1 MKTKQNKK
9 KSREFRSRLFY
20 KNKMYFIAS
29 VIMTIVMSFL
39 NLMISWLIQQ
49 IMDSMANQNMQSVV
63 RCAWIAAS
71 VVIAYTV
78 ANAVYRAVYPRF
90 LQRAMQQYRDYAFSR
105 LTQKSLRSFS
115 KEGTALY
122 VSALTNDCTS
132 IENNYLAA
140 TFTLIELLFCFLG
153 ALIMMLYYS
162 PVMLVLAVALSFLP
176 VAVSMTAGN
185 RLTEQEKE
193 ISKKN
198 ERFVSIV
205 NELLSGFPVIKSFRA
220 EAQASRLFS
229 QRNEQAE
236 EAKKNKRRTE
246 QLISLLANDAGIIAQ
261 MGIFLA
267 GAWLAISGKG
277 VTAGVVI
284 VFVQLMN
291 YILNPISQ
299 VPLLWSNRKAAIALM
314 EKLSDA
320 LSENVREEGREK
332 LNGFS
337 EKIEVKDLTYGYEP
351 ESPVLKDLDVQFDA
365 GKSYAIVGG
374 SGSGKS
380 TLLNLLM
387 GSSSNY
393 QGEICIDG
401 VSIKN
406 IESESLYQ
414 LMTSVQQNV
423 FVFND
428 TIRNNVTMFHE
439 FPDKEVTLALERS
452 GLSEFIEKRGEDF
465 VCGENGANLS
475 GGERQ
480 RISIARALLR
490 KSPILL
496 VDEATAAL
504 DAATARA
511 VSFSILNLVGMTRI
525 VVTHRLEEAILR
537 RYDKILVM
545 KNGTICEQEISI
557 RLCSRKDNFI
567 LCFRLRTEEDNS
579 WCYSSWISQYLQQHE
594 GEWISRAGHLEQV
607 FSK

>member
-1 MKTKQNKK
+1 MKQNKK
-9 KSREFRSRLFY
+9 KSREFRRRLFY
-20 KNKMYFIAS
+20 KNKMCFIAS

-49 IMDSMANQNMQSVV
+49 IMDSMANQNMQSAV

-140 TFTLIELLFCFLG
+140 TFTLIEFLFCFLG

-220 EAQASRLFS
+220 ETQASRLFS

-452 GLSEFIEKRGEDF
+452 GLSEFIEKRGEEF

-545 KNGTICEQEISI
+545 KNGTICEQGKFDT
-557 RLCSRKDNFI
+557 LMQQKGQF
-567 LCFRLRTEEDNS
+567 
-579 WCYSSWISQYLQQHE
+579 YSLFQIAH
-594 GEWISRAGHLEQV
+594 
-607 FSK
+607 

>member
-9 KSREFRSRLFY
+9 KNREFIHQLYY
-20 KNKMYFIAS
+20 KNRINFIVA
-29 VIMTIVMSFL
+29 IILTIAMSPL

-49 IMDSMANQNMQSVV
+49 IMDCTANQDMQALV
-63 RCAWIAAS
+63 RSAWIAAS

-132 IENNYLAA
+132 IENNYLAS

-162 PVMLVLAVALSFLP
+162 PMMLVLAVALSFLP

-220 EAQASRLFS
+220 ETQASRLFS

-351 ESPVLKDLDVQFDA
+351 ESHVLKDLDVQFDA

-439 FPDKEVTLALERS
+439 FSDKEVTLALERS
-452 GLSEFIEKRGEDF
+452 GLSELIEKRGEDF

-545 KNGTICEQEISI
+545 KNGTICEQG
-557 RLCSRKDNFI
+557 NFDT
-567 LCFRLRTEEDNS
+567 LMQQKGQF
-579 WCYSSWISQYLQQHE
+579 YSLFQIAH
-594 GEWISRAGHLEQV
+594 
-607 FSK
+607 

>member
-9 KSREFRSRLFY
+9 KNREFIHQLYY
-20 KNKMYFIAS
+20 KNRINFI
-29 VIMTIVMSFL
+29 VTIILTIAMSSL

-49 IMDSMANQNMQSVV
+49 IMDCTANQDMQALV
-63 RCAWIAAS
+63 RSAWIVIIV
-71 VVIAYTV
+71 VVIYTI
-78 ANAVYRAVYPRF
+78 ANVMYRAVYPRF

-132 IENNYLAA
+132 IENNYLTA

-220 EAQASRLFS
+220 ETQASHLFS

-337 EKIEVKDLTYGYEP
+337 EKIEVKDLTYGYEQ
-351 ESPVLKDLDVQFDA
+351 ESSVLKDLDVQFDA

-545 KNGTICEQEISI
+545 KNGTICEQG
-557 RLCSRKDNFI
+557 NFDT
-567 LCFRLRTEEDNS
+567 LMQQKGQF
-579 WCYSSWISQYLQQHE
+579 YSLFQIAH
-594 GEWISRAGHLEQV
+594 
-607 FSK
+607 

>member
-1 MKTKQNKK
+1 MKQNKK
-9 KSREFRSRLFY
+9 KSREFRRRLFY
-20 KNKMYFIAS
+20 KNKMCFIAS

-49 IMDSMANQNMQSVV
+49 IMDSMANQNMQSAV

-140 TFTLIELLFCFLG
+140 TFTLIEFLFCFLG

-220 EAQASRLFS
+220 ETQASRLFS

-351 ESPVLKDLDVQFDA
+351 ESHVLKDLDVQFDA

-545 KNGTICEQEISI
+545 KNGTICEQG
-557 RLCSRKDNFI
+557 NFDT
-567 LCFRLRTEEDNS
+567 LMQQKGQF
-579 WCYSSWISQYLQQHE
+579 YSLFQIAH
-594 GEWISRAGHLEQV
+594 
-607 FSK
+607 

>member
-1 MKTKQNKK
+1 MKQNKK
-9 KSREFRSRLFY
+9 KSREFRRRLFY
-20 KNKMYFIAS
+20 KNKICFIAS

-49 IMDSMANQNMQSVV
+49 IMDSMANQNMQSAV
-63 RCAWIAAS
+63 RCAWIAVS

-78 ANAVYRAVYPRF
+78 ANAVYRVVYPRF

-140 TFTLIELLFCFLG
+140 TFTLIEFLFCFLG

-220 EAQASRLFS
+220 ETQASRLFS

-351 ESPVLKDLDVQFDA
+351 ESHVLKDLDVQFDE

-545 KNGTICEQEISI
+545 KNGTICEQG
-557 RLCSRKDNFI
+557 NFDT
-567 LCFRLRTEEDNS
+567 LMQQKGQF
-579 WCYSSWISQYLQQHE
+579 YSLFQIAH
-594 GEWISRAGHLEQV
+594 
-607 FSK
+607 

>member
-9 KSREFRSRLFY
+9 KNREFIHQLYY
-20 KNKMYFIAS
+20 KNRINFI
-29 VIMTIVMSFL
+29 VTIILTIAMSSL

-49 IMDSMANQNMQSVV
+49 IMDCTANQDMQALV
-63 RCAWIAAS
+63 RSAWIVIIV
-71 VVIAYTV
+71 VVIYTI
-78 ANAVYRAVYPRF
+78 ANVMYRAVYPRF

-220 EAQASRLFS
+220 ETQASRLFS

-452 GLSEFIEKRGEDF
+452 GLSEFIEKRGEEF

-480 RISIARALLR
+480 RISIVRALLR

-545 KNGTICEQEISI
+545 KNGTICEQG
-557 RLCSRKDNFI
+557 NFDT
-567 LCFRLRTEEDNS
+567 LMQQKGQF
-579 WCYSSWISQYLQQHE
+579 YSLFQIAH
-594 GEWISRAGHLEQV
+594 
-607 FSK
+607 

>member
-1 MKTKQNKK
+1 MKQNKK
-9 KSREFRSRLFY
+9 KSREFRCRLFY
-20 KNKMYFIAS
+20 KNKMCFIAS

-49 IMDSMANQNMQSVV
+49 IMDSMANQNMQSAV

-140 TFTLIELLFCFLG
+140 TFTLIELLFCFWG

-176 VAVSMTAGN
+176 VAVSMKAGN

-236 EAKKNKRRTE
+236 EAKKNKRRTD

-267 GAWLAISGKG
+267 GAWLAISNKG

-332 LNGFS
+332 LNVFS

-365 GKSYAIVGG
+365 GISYAIVGG

-393 QGEICIDG
+393 QGEICIDS

-439 FPDKEVTLALERS
+439 FSDKEVTLALERS

-545 KNGTICEQEISI
+545 KNGTICEQG
-557 RLCSRKDNFI
+557 NFDT
-567 LCFRLRTEEDNS
+567 LMQQKGQF
-579 WCYSSWISQYLQQHE
+579 YSLFQIAH
-594 GEWISRAGHLEQV
+594 
-607 FSK
+607 

>member
-1 MKTKQNKK
+1 MKQNKK
-9 KSREFRSRLFY
+9 KSREFKRRLFY
-20 KNKMYFIAS
+20 KNKMCFIAS

-140 TFTLIELLFCFLG
+140 TFTLIEFLFCFLG

-220 EAQASRLFS
+220 ETQASRLFS

-351 ESPVLKDLDVQFDA
+351 ESHVLKDLDVQFDA

-393 QGEICIDG
+393 RGEICIDG

-423 FVFND
+423 FIFND

-439 FPDKEVTLALERS
+439 FPDREVTLALERS

-545 KNGTICEQEISI
+545 KNGTICEQG
-557 RLCSRKDNFI
+557 NFDT
-567 LCFRLRTEEDNS
+567 LMQQKGQF
-579 WCYSSWISQYLQQHE
+579 YSLFQIAH
-594 GEWISRAGHLEQV
+594 
-607 FSK
+607 

>member
-1 MKTKQNKK
+1 MKQNKK
-9 KSREFRSRLFY
+9 KSREFRRRLFY
-20 KNKMYFIAS
+20 KNKMCFIAS

-140 TFTLIELLFCFLG
+140 TFTLIEFLFCFLG

-220 EAQASRLFS
+220 ETQASRLFS

-267 GAWLAISGKG
+267 GAWLAISNKG

-332 LNGFS
+332 LNVFS

-393 QGEICIDG
+393 QGEICIDS

-490 KSPILL
+490 KSPIIL

-545 KNGTICEQEISI
+545 KNGTICEQG
-557 RLCSRKDNFI
+557 NFDT
-567 LCFRLRTEEDNS
+567 LMQQKGQF
-579 WCYSSWISQYLQQHE
+579 YSLFQI
-594 GEWISRAGHLEQV
+594 GH
-607 FSK
+607 

>member
-1 MKTKQNKK
+1 MKQNKK
-9 KSREFRSRLFY
+9 KSREFRRRLFY
-20 KNKMYFIAS
+20 KNKMCFIAS

-49 IMDSMANQNMQSVV
+49 IMDSMENQNMQSAV

-140 TFTLIELLFCFLG
+140 TFTLIEFLFCFLG

-220 EAQASRLFS
+220 ETQASRLFS

-332 LNGFS
+332 LDGFS

-351 ESPVLKDLDVQFDA
+351 ESHVLKDLDVQFDA

-525 VVTHRLEEAILR
+525 VVTHRLEEAILH

-545 KNGTICEQEISI
+545 KNGTICEQG
-557 RLCSRKDNFI
+557 NFDT
-567 LCFRLRTEEDNS
+567 LMQQKGQF
-579 WCYSSWISQYLQQHE
+579 YSLFQIAH
-594 GEWISRAGHLEQV
+594 
-607 FSK
+607 

>member
-1 MKTKQNKK
+1 MKQNKK
-9 KSREFRSRLFY
+9 KSREFRRRLFY
-20 KNKMYFIAS
+20 KNKMCFIAS

-49 IMDSMANQNMQSVV
+49 IMDSMANQNMQSAV

-140 TFTLIELLFCFLG
+140 TFTLIEFLFCFLG

-220 EAQASRLFS
+220 ETQASRLFS

-267 GAWLAISGKG
+267 GAWLAISNKG

-351 ESPVLKDLDVQFDA
+351 ESHVLKDLDVQFDA

-393 QGEICIDG
+393 RGEICIDG

-423 FVFND
+423 FIFND

-439 FPDKEVTLALERS
+439 FPDREVTLALERS

-490 KSPILL
+490 KSPIIL

-545 KNGTICEQEISI
+545 KNGTICEQG
-557 RLCSRKDNFI
+557 NFDT
-567 LCFRLRTEEDNS
+567 LMQQKGQF
-579 WCYSSWISQYLQQHE
+579 YSLFQIAH
-594 GEWISRAGHLEQV
+594 
-607 FSK
+607 

>member
-1 MKTKQNKK
+1 MKQNKK
-9 KSREFRSRLFY
+9 KSREFRRRLFY
-20 KNKMYFIAS
+20 KNKMCFIAS

-49 IMDSMANQNMQSVV
+49 IMDSMANQNMQSAV

-220 EAQASRLFS
+220 ETQASRLFS

-452 GLSEFIEKRGEDF
+452 GLSEFIEKRGEEF

-545 KNGTICEQEISI
+545 KNGTICEQGKFDT
-557 RLCSRKDNFI
+557 LMQQKGQF
-567 LCFRLRTEEDNS
+567 
-579 WCYSSWISQYLQQHE
+579 YSLFQIAH
-594 GEWISRAGHLEQV
+594 
-607 FSK
+607 

>member
-9 KSREFRSRLFY
+9 KNREFIHQLYY
-20 KNKMYFIAS
+20 KNRINFI
-29 VIMTIVMSFL
+29 VTIILTIAMSSI

-78 ANAVYRAVYPRF
+78 SNAVYRAVYPRF
-90 LQRAMQQYRDYAFSR
+90 LQRAMQQYRDYTFSR

-220 EAQASRLFS
+220 ETQASRLFS
-229 QRNEQAE
+229 QRNEQTE

-267 GAWLAISGKG
+267 GAWLAISNKG

-351 ESPVLKDLDVQFDA
+351 ESHVLKDLDVQFDA

-393 QGEICIDG
+393 RGEICIDG

-545 KNGTICEQEISI
+545 KNGTICEQG
-557 RLCSRKDNFI
+557 NFDT
-567 LCFRLRTEEDNS
+567 LMQQKGQF
-579 WCYSSWISQYLQQHE
+579 YSLFQIAH
-594 GEWISRAGHLEQV
+594 
-607 FSK
+607 

>member
-1 MKTKQNKK
+1 MKQNKK
-9 KSREFRSRLFY
+9 KSREFRRRLFY
-20 KNKMYFIAS
+20 KNKIHFITS
-29 VIMTIVMSFL
+29 VIMTIFMSFL

-49 IMDSMANQNMQSVV
+49 IMDSMANQNMQAVG

-78 ANAVYRAVYPRF
+78 ANAVHRAVYPRF
-90 LQRAMQQYRDYAFSR
+90 LQRAMQQYRDYAFLR

-185 RLTEQEKE
+185 RLAEQEKE

-198 ERFVSIV
+198 EHFVSIV

-220 EAQASRLFS
+220 ETQASRLFS

-337 EKIEVKDLTYGYEP
+337 EKIEMKNLTYGYEP

-393 QGEICIDG
+393 QGEICIDS

-439 FPDKEVTLALERS
+439 FSDKEVTLALERS

-504 DAATARA
+504 DTATARA

-545 KNGTICEQEISI
+545 KNGTICEQG
-557 RLCSRKDNFI
+557 NFDT
-567 LCFRLRTEEDNS
+567 LMQQKGQF
-579 WCYSSWISQYLQQHE
+579 YSLFQIAH
-594 GEWISRAGHLEQV
+594 
-607 FSK
+607 

>member
-9 KSREFRSRLFY
+9 KNREFIHQLYY
-20 KNKMYFIAS
+20 KNRINFI
-29 VIMTIVMSFL
+29 VTIILTIAMSSL

-49 IMDSMANQNMQSVV
+49 IMDCTANQDMQALV
-63 RCAWIAAS
+63 RSAWIVIIV
-71 VVIAYTV
+71 VVIYTI
-78 ANAVYRAVYPRF
+78 ANVMYIAVYPRF

-220 EAQASRLFS
+220 ETQASRLFS

-351 ESPVLKDLDVQFDA
+351 ESHVLKDLDVQFDA

-439 FPDKEVTLALERS
+439 FSDKEVTLALERS
-452 GLSEFIEKRGEDF
+452 GLSELIEKRGEDF

-545 KNGTICEQEISI
+545 KNGTICEQG
-557 RLCSRKDNFI
+557 NFDT
-567 LCFRLRTEEDNS
+567 LMQQKGQF
-579 WCYSSWISQYLQQHE
+579 YSLFQIAH
-594 GEWISRAGHLEQV
+594 
-607 FSK
+607 

>member
-9 KSREFRSRLFY
+9 KNREFIHQLYY
-20 KNKMYFIAS
+20 KNRINFI
-29 VIMTIVMSFL
+29 VTIILTIAMSSL

-49 IMDSMANQNMQSVV
+49 IMDCTANQDMQALV
-63 RCAWIAAS
+63 RSAWIVIIV
-71 VVIAYTV
+71 VVIYTI
-78 ANAVYRAVYPRF
+78 ANVMYRAVYPRF

-220 EAQASRLFS
+220 ETQASRLFS

-351 ESPVLKDLDVQFDA
+351 ESHVLKDMDAQFDA

-428 TIRNNVTMFHE
+428 TIGNNVTMFHE

-452 GLSEFIEKRGEDF
+452 GLSEFIEKRGEEF

-545 KNGTICEQEISI
+545 KNGTICEQG
-557 RLCSRKDNFI
+557 NFDT
-567 LCFRLRTEEDNS
+567 LMQQKGQF
-579 WCYSSWISQYLQQHE
+579 YSLFQIAH
-594 GEWISRAGHLEQV
+594 
-607 FSK
+607 

>member
-9 KSREFRSRLFY
+9 KSREFIHQLYY
-20 KNKMYFIAS
+20 KNRMNFI
-29 VIMTIVMSFL
+29 VTIILTIAMSSL

-49 IMDSMANQNMQSVV
+49 IMDSMANQNMQAVV

-140 TFTLIELLFCFLG
+140 TFTLIELLFCFWG

-176 VAVSMTAGN
+176 VAVSMKAGN

-267 GAWLAISGKG
+267 GAWLAISNKG

-332 LNGFS
+332 LNVFS

-393 QGEICIDG
+393 QGEICIDS

-439 FPDKEVTLALERS
+439 FSDKEVTLALERS

-490 KSPILL
+490 KSPIIL

-545 KNGTICEQEISI
+545 KNGTICEQG
-557 RLCSRKDNFI
+557 NFDT
-567 LCFRLRTEEDNS
+567 LMQQKGQF
-579 WCYSSWISQYLQQHE
+579 YSLFQI
-594 GEWISRAGHLEQV
+594 GH
-607 FSK
+607 

>member
-9 KSREFRSRLFY
+9 KNREFIHQLYY
-20 KNKMYFIAS
+20 KNRINFI
-29 VIMTIVMSFL
+29 VTIILTIAMSSL

-49 IMDSMANQNMQSVV
+49 IMDCTANQDMQALV
-63 RCAWIAAS
+63 RSAWIVII
-71 VVIAYTV
+71 VVAIYTIANV
-78 ANAVYRAVYPRF
+78 MYRAVYPRF

-220 EAQASRLFS
+220 ETQASRLFS

-452 GLSEFIEKRGEDF
+452 GLSEFIEKRGEEF

-545 KNGTICEQEISI
+545 KNGTICEQG
-557 RLCSRKDNFI
+557 NFDT
-567 LCFRLRTEEDNS
+567 LMQQKGQF
-579 WCYSSWISQYLQQHE
+579 YSLFQIAH
-594 GEWISRAGHLEQV
+594 
-607 FSK
+607 

>member
-9 KSREFRSRLFY
+9 KSREFTHQLYY
-20 KNKMYFIAS
+20 KNRINFI
-29 VIMTIVMSFL
+29 VTIILTIAMSSI

-78 ANAVYRAVYPRF
+78 SNAVYRAVYPRF

-452 GLSEFIEKRGEDF
+452 GLSEFIEKRGEEF

-537 RYDKILVM
+537 RYDKILVI
-545 KNGTICEQEISI
+545 KNGTICEQG
-557 RLCSRKDNFI
+557 NFDT
-567 LCFRLRTEEDNS
+567 LMQQKGQF
-579 WCYSSWISQYLQQHE
+579 YSLFQIAH
-594 GEWISRAGHLEQV
+594 
-607 FSK
+607 

>member
-9 KSREFRSRLFY
+9 KSREFTHQLYY
-20 KNKMYFIAS
+20 KNRINFI
-29 VIMTIVMSFL
+29 VTIILMIAMSSI

-78 ANAVYRAVYPRF
+78 SNAVYRAVYPRF

-351 ESPVLKDLDVQFDA
+351 ESHVLKDMDAQFDA

-452 GLSEFIEKRGEDF
+452 GLSEFIEKRGEEF

-545 KNGTICEQEISI
+545 KNGTICEQG
-557 RLCSRKDNFI
+557 NFDT
-567 LCFRLRTEEDNS
+567 LMQQKGQF
-579 WCYSSWISQYLQQHE
+579 YSLFQIAH
-594 GEWISRAGHLEQV
+594 
-607 FSK
+607 

>member
-9 KSREFRSRLFY
+9 KNREFIHQLYY
-20 KNKMYFIAS
+20 KNRINFIVA
-29 VIMTIVMSFL
+29 IILTIAMSSL

-49 IMDSMANQNMQSVV
+49 IMDSMANQNMQAVG

-78 ANAVYRAVYPRF
+78 ANAVHRAVYPRF
-90 LQRAMQQYRDYAFSR
+90 LQRAMQQYRDYAFLR

-185 RLTEQEKE
+185 RLAEQEKE

-198 ERFVSIV
+198 EHFVSIV

-220 EAQASRLFS
+220 ETQASRLFS

-320 LSENVREEGREK
+320 LSENVREEGIEK
-332 LNGFS
+332 INGFS

-351 ESPVLKDLDVQFDA
+351 ESHVLKDLDVQFDA

-393 QGEICIDG
+393 QGKICIDG

-439 FPDKEVTLALERS
+439 FSDKEVTLALERS

-545 KNGTICEQEISI
+545 KNGTICEQG
-557 RLCSRKDNFI
+557 NFDT
-567 LCFRLRTEEDNS
+567 LMQQKGQF
-579 WCYSSWISQYLQQHE
+579 YSLFQIAH
-594 GEWISRAGHLEQV
+594 
-607 FSK
+607 

>member
-1 MKTKQNKK
+1 MKQNKK
-9 KSREFRSRLFY
+9 KSREFKRRLFY
-20 KNKMYFIAS
+20 KNKMCFIAS

-90 LQRAMQQYRDYAFSR
+90 LQRAMQQYRDYTFSR

-220 EAQASRLFS
+220 ETQASRLFS

-452 GLSEFIEKRGEDF
+452 GLSEFIEKRGEEF

-545 KNGTICEQEISI
+545 KNGTICEQG
-557 RLCSRKDNFI
+557 NFDT
-567 LCFRLRTEEDNS
+567 LMQQKGQF
-579 WCYSSWISQYLQQHE
+579 YSLFQIAH
-594 GEWISRAGHLEQV
+594 
-607 FSK
+607 

>member
-9 KSREFRSRLFY
+9 KNREFIHQLYY
-20 KNKMYFIAS
+20 KNRINFI
-29 VIMTIVMSFL
+29 VTIILTIAMSSL

-49 IMDSMANQNMQSVV
+49 IMDCTANQDMQALV
-63 RCAWIAAS
+63 RSAWIVIIV
-71 VVIAYTV
+71 VVIYTI
-78 ANAVYRAVYPRF
+78 ANVMYRAVYPRF

-220 EAQASRLFS
+220 ETQASRLFS

-261 MGIFLA
+261 IGIFLA

-452 GLSEFIEKRGEDF
+452 GLSEFIEKRGEEF

-545 KNGTICEQEISI
+545 KNGTICEQG
-557 RLCSRKDNFI
+557 NFDT
-567 LCFRLRTEEDNS
+567 LMQQKGQF
-579 WCYSSWISQYLQQHE
+579 YSLFQIAH
-594 GEWISRAGHLEQV
+594 
-607 FSK
+607 

>member
-9 KSREFRSRLFY
+9 KNREFIHQLYY
-20 KNKMYFIAS
+20 KNRINFI
-29 VIMTIVMSFL
+29 VTIILTIAMSSL

-49 IMDSMANQNMQSVV
+49 IMDCTANQDMQALV
-63 RCAWIAAS
+63 RSAWIVIIV
-71 VVIAYTV
+71 VVIYTI
-78 ANAVYRAVYPRF
+78 ANVMYRAVYPRF

-220 EAQASRLFS
+220 ETQASRLFS

-351 ESPVLKDLDVQFDA
+351 ESHVLKDLDVQFDA

-387 GSSSNY
+387 GGSSNY
-393 QGEICIDG
+393 QGEICIDS

-452 GLSEFIEKRGEDF
+452 GLSEFIEKRGEEF

-545 KNGTICEQEISI
+545 KNGTICEQGKFDT
-557 RLCSRKDNFI
+557 LMQQKGQF
-567 LCFRLRTEEDNS
+567 
-579 WCYSSWISQYLQQHE
+579 YSLFQIAH
-594 GEWISRAGHLEQV
+594 
-607 FSK
+607 

>member
-9 KSREFRSRLFY
+9 KNREFIHQLYY
-20 KNKMYFIAS
+20 KNRINFI
-29 VIMTIVMSFL
+29 VTIILTIAMSSL

-49 IMDSMANQNMQSVV
+49 IMDCTANQDMQALV
-63 RCAWIAAS
+63 RSAWIVIIV
-71 VVIAYTV
+71 VVIYTI
-78 ANAVYRAVYPRF
+78 ANVMYRAVYPRF

-162 PVMLVLAVALSFLP
+162 PVMLVLGVALSFLP

-220 EAQASRLFS
+220 ETQASRLFS

-452 GLSEFIEKRGEDF
+452 GLSEFIEKRGEEF

-545 KNGTICEQEISI
+545 KNGTICEQGKFDT
-557 RLCSRKDNFI
+557 LMQQKGQF
-567 LCFRLRTEEDNS
+567 
-579 WCYSSWISQYLQQHE
+579 YSLFQIAH
-594 GEWISRAGHLEQV
+594 
-607 FSK
+607 

>member
-1 MKTKQNKK
+1 MKQNKK
-9 KSREFRSRLFY
+9 KSREFRRRLFY
-20 KNKMYFIAS
+20 KNKICFIAS

-49 IMDSMANQNMQSVV
+49 IMDSMANQNMQSAV
-63 RCAWIAAS
+63 RCAWIAVS

-140 TFTLIELLFCFLG
+140 TFTLIEFLFCFLG

-220 EAQASRLFS
+220 ETQASRLFS

-351 ESPVLKDLDVQFDA
+351 ESHVLKDLDVQFDE

-452 GLSEFIEKRGEDF
+452 GLSELIEKRGEDF

-545 KNGTICEQEISI
+545 KNGTICEQG
-557 RLCSRKDNFI
+557 NFDT
-567 LCFRLRTEEDNS
+567 LMQQKGQF
-579 WCYSSWISQYLQQHE
+579 YSLFQIAH
-594 GEWISRAGHLEQV
+594 
-607 FSK
+607 

>member
-9 KSREFRSRLFY
+9 KNREFIHQLYY
-20 KNKMYFIAS
+20 KNRINFI
-29 VIMTIVMSFL
+29 VTIILTIAMSSL

-49 IMDSMANQNMQSVV
+49 IMDCTANQDMQALV
-63 RCAWIAAS
+63 RSAWIVIIV
-71 VVIAYTV
+71 VVIYTI
-78 ANAVYRAVYPRF
+78 ANVMYRAVYPRF

-220 EAQASRLFS
+220 ETQASRLFS

-351 ESPVLKDLDVQFDA
+351 ESHVLKDMDAQFDA

-380 TLLNLLM
+380 TLLNLMM

-545 KNGTICEQEISI
+545 KNGTICEQG
-557 RLCSRKDNFI
+557 NFDT
-567 LCFRLRTEEDNS
+567 LMQQKGQF
-579 WCYSSWISQYLQQHE
+579 YSLFQIAH
-594 GEWISRAGHLEQV
+594 
-607 FSK
+607 

>member
-1 MKTKQNKK
+1 MKQNKK
-9 KSREFRSRLFY
+9 KSREFRRRLFY
-20 KNKMYFIAS
+20 KNKICFIAS

-49 IMDSMANQNMQSVV
+49 IMDSMANQNMQSAV
-63 RCAWIAAS
+63 RCAWIAVS

-140 TFTLIELLFCFLG
+140 TFTLIEFLFCFLG

-205 NELLSGFPVIKSFRA
+205 NELLSGFPVIKSFGA
-220 EAQASRLFS
+220 ETQASRLFS

-351 ESPVLKDLDVQFDA
+351 ESHVLKDLDVQFDE

-545 KNGTICEQEISI
+545 KNGTICEQG
-557 RLCSRKDNFI
+557 NFDT
-567 LCFRLRTEEDNS
+567 LMQQKGQF
-579 WCYSSWISQYLQQHE
+579 YSLFQIAH
-594 GEWISRAGHLEQV
+594 
-607 FSK
+607 

>member
-9 KSREFRSRLFY
+9 KNREFIHQLYY
-20 KNKMYFIAS
+20 KNRINFI
-29 VIMTIVMSFL
+29 VTIILTIAMSSL

-49 IMDSMANQNMQSVV
+49 IMDCTANQDMQALV
-63 RCAWIAAS
+63 RSAWIAAS

-132 IENNYLAA
+132 IENNYLAS

-162 PVMLVLAVALSFLP
+162 PMMLVLAVALSFLP

-220 EAQASRLFS
+220 ETQASRLFS

-299 VPLLWSNRKAAIALM
+299 VQLLWSNRKAAIALM

-351 ESPVLKDLDVQFDA
+351 ESHVLKDLDVQFDA

-439 FPDKEVTLALERS
+439 FSDKEVTLALERS
-452 GLSEFIEKRGEDF
+452 GLSELIEKRGEDF

-545 KNGTICEQEISI
+545 KNGTICEQG
-557 RLCSRKDNFI
+557 NFDT
-567 LCFRLRTEEDNS
+567 LMQQKGQF
-579 WCYSSWISQYLQQHE
+579 YSLFQIAH
-594 GEWISRAGHLEQV
+594 
-607 FSK
+607 

>member
-9 KSREFRSRLFY
+9 KNRDFIHQLYY
-20 KNKMYFIAS
+20 KNRINFI
-29 VIMTIVMSFL
+29 VTIILTIAMSSL

-49 IMDSMANQNMQSVV
+49 IMDCTANQDMQALV
-63 RCAWIAAS
+63 RSAWIVIIV
-71 VVIAYTV
+71 VVIYTI
-78 ANAVYRAVYPRF
+78 ANVMYRAVYPRF

-220 EAQASRLFS
+220 ETQASRLFS

-452 GLSEFIEKRGEDF
+452 GLSEFIEKRGEEF

-545 KNGTICEQEISI
+545 KNGTICEQG
-557 RLCSRKDNFI
+557 NFDT
-567 LCFRLRTEEDNS
+567 LMQQKGQF
-579 WCYSSWISQYLQQHE
+579 YSLFQIAH
-594 GEWISRAGHLEQV
+594 
-607 FSK
+607 

>member
-1 MKTKQNKK
+1 MKQNKK
-9 KSREFRSRLFY
+9 KSREFRRRLFY
-20 KNKMYFIAS
+20 KNKMCFIAS

-49 IMDSMANQNMQSVV
+49 IMDSMANQNMQSAV

-140 TFTLIELLFCFLG
+140 TFTLIEFFFCFLG

-220 EAQASRLFS
+220 ETQASRLFS

-267 GAWLAISGKG
+267 GAWLAISNKG

-351 ESPVLKDLDVQFDA
+351 ESHVLKDLDVQFDA

-525 VVTHRLEEAILR
+525 VVTHCLEEAILR

-545 KNGTICEQEISI
+545 KNGTICEQG
-557 RLCSRKDNFI
+557 NFDT
-567 LCFRLRTEEDNS
+567 LMQQKGQF
-579 WCYSSWISQYLQQHE
+579 YSLFQIAH
-594 GEWISRAGHLEQV
+594 
-607 FSK
+607 

>member
-9 KSREFRSRLFY
+9 KNREFIHQLYY
-20 KNKMYFIAS
+20 KNRINFI
-29 VIMTIVMSFL
+29 VTIILTIAMSSL

-49 IMDSMANQNMQSVV
+49 IMDCTANQDMQALV
-63 RCAWIAAS
+63 RSAWIVIIV
-71 VVIAYTV
+71 VVIYTI
-78 ANAVYRAVYPRF
+78 ANVMYRAVYPRF

-220 EAQASRLFS
+220 ETQASRLFS

-314 EKLSDA
+314 GKLSDA

-452 GLSEFIEKRGEDF
+452 GLSEFIEKRGEEF

-545 KNGTICEQEISI
+545 KNGTICEQG
-557 RLCSRKDNFI
+557 NFDT
-567 LCFRLRTEEDNS
+567 LMQQKGQF
-579 WCYSSWISQYLQQHE
+579 YSLFQIAH
-594 GEWISRAGHLEQV
+594 
-607 FSK
+607 

>member
-9 KSREFRSRLFY
+9 KNREFIHQLYY
-20 KNKMYFIAS
+20 KNRINFI
-29 VIMTIVMSFL
+29 VTIILTIAMSSL

-49 IMDSMANQNMQSVV
+49 IMDCTANQDMQALV
-63 RCAWIAAS
+63 RSAWIVIIV
-71 VVIAYTV
+71 VVIYTI
-78 ANAVYRAVYPRF
+78 ANVMYRAVYPRF

-220 EAQASRLFS
+220 ETQASRLFS

-299 VPLLWSNRKAAIALM
+299 VPLLWSNRKAAIALT

-452 GLSEFIEKRGEDF
+452 GLSEFIEKRGEEF

-545 KNGTICEQEISI
+545 KNGTICEQG
-557 RLCSRKDNFI
+557 NFDT
-567 LCFRLRTEEDNS
+567 LMQQKGQF
-579 WCYSSWISQYLQQHE
+579 YSLFQIAH
-594 GEWISRAGHLEQV
+594 
-607 FSK
+607 

>member
-1 MKTKQNKK
+1 MKQNKK
-9 KSREFRSRLFY
+9 KSREFRRRLFY
-20 KNKMYFIAS
+20 KNKMCFIAS

-78 ANAVYRAVYPRF
+78 ANAVHRAVYPRF

-115 KEGTALY
+115 KESTALY

-198 ERFVSIV
+198 EHFVSIV

-220 EAQASRLFS
+220 ETQASRLFS

-351 ESPVLKDLDVQFDA
+351 ESHVLKDLDVQFDA

-545 KNGTICEQEISI
+545 KNGTICEQG
-557 RLCSRKDNFI
+557 NFDT
-567 LCFRLRTEEDNS
+567 LMQQKGQF
-579 WCYSSWISQYLQQHE
+579 YSLFQIAH
-594 GEWISRAGHLEQV
+594 
-607 FSK
+607 

>member
-9 KSREFRSRLFY
+9 KNREFIHQLYY
-20 KNKMYFIAS
+20 KNRINFI
-29 VIMTIVMSFL
+29 VTIILTIAMSSL

-49 IMDSMANQNMQSVV
+49 IMDCTANQDMQALV
-63 RCAWIAAS
+63 RSAWIVIIV
-71 VVIAYTV
+71 VVIYTI
-78 ANAVYRAVYPRF
+78 ANVMYRAVYPRF

-220 EAQASRLFS
+220 ETQASRLFS

-351 ESPVLKDLDVQFDA
+351 ESHVLKDMDAQFDA

-428 TIRNNVTMFHE
+428 TIRNNVTMLHE

-452 GLSEFIEKRGEDF
+452 GLSEFIEKRGEEF

-545 KNGTICEQEISI
+545 KNGTICEQG
-557 RLCSRKDNFI
+557 NFDT
-567 LCFRLRTEEDNS
+567 LMQQKGQF
-579 WCYSSWISQYLQQHE
+579 YSLFQIAH
-594 GEWISRAGHLEQV
+594 
-607 FSK
+607 

>member
-9 KSREFRSRLFY
+9 KSREFIHQLYY
-20 KNKMYFIAS
+20 KNRINFI
-29 VIMTIVMSFL
+29 VTIILTIAMSSL

-49 IMDSMANQNMQSVV
+49 IMDCTANQDMQALV
-63 RCAWIAAS
+63 RSAWIVIIV
-71 VVIAYTV
+71 VVIYTI
-78 ANAVYRAVYPRF
+78 ANVMYRAVYPRF

-351 ESPVLKDLDVQFDA
+351 ESHVLKDLDVQFDA

-465 VCGENGANLS
+465 VCGENGSNLS

-545 KNGTICEQEISI
+545 KNGTICEQG
-557 RLCSRKDNFI
+557 NFDT
-567 LCFRLRTEEDNS
+567 LMQQKGQF
-579 WCYSSWISQYLQQHE
+579 YSLFQIAH
-594 GEWISRAGHLEQV
+594 
-607 FSK
+607 

>member
-9 KSREFRSRLFY
+9 KSREFIHQLYY
-20 KNKMYFIAS
+20 KNRMNFI
-29 VIMTIVMSFL
+29 VTIILTIAMSSL

-49 IMDSMANQNMQSVV
+49 IMDSMANQNMQAVV

-140 TFTLIELLFCFLG
+140 TFTLIELLFCFWG

-176 VAVSMTAGN
+176 VAVSMKAGN

-220 EAQASRLFS
+220 ETQASRLFS

-267 GAWLAISGKG
+267 GAWLAISNKG

-332 LNGFS
+332 LNVFS

-439 FPDKEVTLALERS
+439 FSDKEVTLALERS

-545 KNGTICEQEISI
+545 KNGTICEQG
-557 RLCSRKDNFI
+557 NFDT
-567 LCFRLRTEEDNS
+567 LMQQKGQF
-579 WCYSSWISQYLQQHE
+579 YSLFQIAH
-594 GEWISRAGHLEQV
+594 
-607 FSK
+607 

>member
-1 MKTKQNKK
+1 MKQNKK
-9 KSREFRSRLFY
+9 KSREFKRRLFY
-20 KNKMYFIAS
+20 KNKMCFIAS

-140 TFTLIELLFCFLG
+140 TFTLIEFLFCFLG

-176 VAVSMTAGN
+176 VAVSMKAGN

-267 GAWLAISGKG
+267 GAWLAISNKG

-351 ESPVLKDLDVQFDA
+351 ESHVLKDLDVQFDA

-504 DAATARA
+504 DVATARA

-545 KNGTICEQEISI
+545 KNGTICEQG
-557 RLCSRKDNFI
+557 NFDT
-567 LCFRLRTEEDNS
+567 LMQQKGQF
-579 WCYSSWISQYLQQHE
+579 YSLFQIAH
-594 GEWISRAGHLEQV
+594 
-607 FSK
+607 